1 MFAFYLYLVFQAFL
15 LAYLTIYYLINSLII
30 EYDLIDWAT
39 VLMSKKMELFV
50 IFLILQVIFLSLHP
64 VIRYAINILKYKNKR
79 ESSFD
84 YWKALSLLIII
95 IDIYLYLVLK
105 IGWLF
110 IIPFLIYW
118 LIKEIIVPRP
128 R

>member
-1 MFAFYLYLVFQAFL
+1 MFVFYLYLVFQAFL

-50 IFLILQVIFLSLHP
+50 IFIILQVIFLSLHP
-64 VIRYAINILKYKNKR
+64 VIRYAINILKNKKKR

-84 YWKALSLLIII
+84 YWRALSLLIII

-110 IIPFLIYW
+110 VIPFLIYW